1 MHGSRA
7 LRRLGNKTH
16 FADRLQSIVI
26 TMRLAETLGDSSSC
40 RWQIFALS
48 DSMWP
53 MGAWS
58 IFGAAVRA
66 ADRQQQKQAER
77 RSQFEPVR
85 SLKTN

>member
-26 TMRLAETLGDSSSC
+26 TKRLAETLGDGSSC

-53 MGAWS
+53 MGAMGAWS

-66 ADRQQQKQAER
+66 KQKQAER